1 MKLRLQHPL
10 LKSQSGATAIE
21 FAMVAPVMLL
31 FSIGIIEV
39 SLMMLSQNIMESAT
53 FTASRLGKTG
63 YVESGKSREQTII
76 EALQDSAS
84 GLLDISKV
92 TITHLSYDQF
102 GDVGRPE
109 PFVDANSNGARDDG
123 ENYTDVNGNGMYDA
137 DMGASGAGEAGDVV
151 VYTVNYPWA
160 ITTPIMSHLIG
171 TQGVFNLTARAVV
184 KNEPF

>member
-1 MKLRLQHPL
+1 MKLRFIPSL

-21 FAMVAPVMLL
+21 FAMVAPVLIL

-39 SLMMLSQNIMESAT
+39 SLMMLTQNIMESAT

-63 YVESGKSREQTII
+63 YVEGGKTREETIL
-76 EALQDSAS
+76 EALQQSAS

-109 PFVDANSNGARDDG
+109 PFMDANGNGVRDSG
-123 ENYTDVNGNGMYDA
+123 ENYTDVNGNGVYDS
-137 DMGASGAGEAGDVV
+137 DMGAANAGDSGDVV
-151 VYTVNYPWA
+151 VYTVNYPWTIA
-160 ITTPIMSHLIG
+160 TPIMSELIG
-171 TQGVFNLTARAVV
+171 THGVFNLTARSVV